1 MPEQIRPSEMMMSE
15 ELVPIDHPEIPGD
28 CEIFEILIDGKS
40 AGFVLIGPDGTNTLQ
55 RPEQALGIATRIT
68 QQGPKP
74 GIWLHCDIDERFRV
88 LRCL

>member
-1 MPEQIRPSEMMMSE
+1 MSE

-40 AGFVLIGPDGTNTLQ
+40 AGFVLIGPDGTKHPAASLK
-55 RPEQALGIATRIT
+55 QALGIATRIT